1 VQLNNKVAVVLG
13 ASSSGGTGW
22 AVAEKLASEGAKVV
36 VAARRI
42 APLEELAEKIDGIAV
57 ACDAGSEAQ
66 VAALTRTAEEA
77 FGKIDIAVNCAFASG
92 LGMIDDLD
100 DATLRGSVDVN
111 FIGQVYFVRHAARSM
126 ADGGSIV
133 LMSSEAAAQPL
144 FGGFAY
150 GCAKAAT
157 DSLVRHAA
165 LEYGPRGIRVNS
177 ILPGPIVVE
186 RNAGYMT
193 RPEITEAFLQKIPL
207 GRLGEPADFAQI
219 VVWLAQA
226 HLITGVNLR
235 ASGGMQ
241 LSGPPRLD
249 RISDSW
255 QGEYESE

>member
-1 VQLNNKVAVVLG
+1 MQLENKVAVVLG
-13 ASSSGGTGW
+13 ASSNGGTGW
-22 AVAEKLASEGAKVV
+22 AVAEKLAAEGAQVV
-36 VAARRI
+36 VAARRLG
-42 APLEELAEKIDGIAV
+42 PLEELAEKIGGIPV
-57 ACDAGSEAQ
+57 ACDAGDEDQ
-66 VAALTRTAEEA
+66 VAALARAAEEA
-77 FGKIDIAVNCAFASG
+77 FGTIDVAVNCAFASG

-100 DATLRGSVDVN
+100 DAALRHSVDVN
-111 FIGQVYFVRHAARSM
+111 FMGQVYFVRHVARSM
-126 ADGGSIV
+126 AEGGSIV

-157 DSLVRHAA
+157 DSLVRYAA

-177 ILPGPIVVE
+177 ILPGPIVVD
-186 RNAGYMT
+186 RNAGYLD
-193 RPEITEAFLQKIPL
+193 RPEIRDAFLQQIPL

-235 ASGGMQ
+235 ASGGMH

-249 RISDSW
+249 RISDRW
-255 QGEYESE
+255 QGDYVGE